1 MQYIHHKH
9 PHQEISSMSQHHST
23 FFASYTCSARPD
35 SSPSLVDISKTHIAK
50 QLVIFGSTLY

>member
-1 MQYIHHKH
+1 
-9 PHQEISSMSQHHST
+9 MSQHHST
-23 FFASYTCSARPD
+23 FFTSYTCSARPD